1 MLLNNDKFL
10 EVKGQTSKSNIP
22 TDEHNLDTAGRAACG
37 IGHRGLRLL
46 VLVVVIISVALYGCN
61 FLGQLCRW

>member
-46 VLVVVIISVALYGCN
+46 VLVVVIISVAL
-61 FLGQLCRW
+61 